1 MDSLKPVTVPGLR
14 KMKRDGRKITMLTAY
29 DATFARLLDRAGVD
43 VILVGDSL
51 GMVMQGRPTT
61 LKVSVDHMAYHGA
74 CVSRVVQ
81 RAHVVVDMPFM
92 SYHLSAED
100 AVRNADRL
108 VQEGG
113 AQAVKLEGGAARA
126 EAIARIV
133 DAQIPVMGHI
143 GLTPQSYH
151 VQGGFKVQ
159 GRSEAAAERLMGDA
173 MAVQEAG
180 AYSMVLEGIPK
191 ELASRIS
198 AELSIPTIGIG
209 AGNGCD
215 GQVLVIQDLLG
226 MDPDFQ
232 PRFVKRYADLG
243 NVVLEAVGSYLD
255 EVRSGEFPSDDHSFH
270 RRRRKGPVREAA
282 NSPSASGGY
291 GPSES
296 DQVPA

>member
-29 DATFARLLDRAGVD
+29 DATFARLLDRAGID

-61 LKVSVDHMAYHGA
+61 LKVSLDHMAYHGA

-81 RAHVVVDMPFM
+81 RAHVVIDMPFM
-92 SYHLSAED
+92 SYHTSTVD
-100 AVRNADRL
+100 AVRNAGRL

-113 AQAVKLEGGAARA
+113 AQAVKLEGGASRA
-126 EAIARIV
+126 GVIAAIV

-143 GLTPQSYH
+143 GLTPQSYN

-159 GRSEAAAERLMGDA
+159 GRSEAAAERLLRDA
-173 MAVQEAG
+173 LAVQEAG

-191 ELASRIS
+191 ELATRIS
-198 AELSIPTIGIG
+198 GELAIPTIGIG
-209 AGNGCD
+209 AGDGCD

-232 PRFVKRYADLG
+232 PRFVKRYADVG
-243 NVVLEAVGSYLD
+243 TVVLDAVGSYID
-255 EVRSGEFPSDDHSFH
+255 EVRSGAFPTDDHSFH

-282 NSPSASGGY
+282 NTQGGY
-291 GPSES
+291 GPNDA